1 MVAGNFIDLIFLF
14 PQVFNFFLLFSFEVI
29 QCFYI
34 LFKLGDSQM
43 SFFCIFF
50 SNTPNRL
57 LVNAKIMVRQDIP
70 ETGDVR
76 PRNLRMLIAKLAGK
90 VLDGFTQILKFPGNE
105 TDYNTLG
112 MWFRVYF
119 DLGVREQEHRGMV
132 KSAGAAG

>member
-14 PQVFNFFLLFSFEVI
+14 PQVFNFFLLFPFEVI

-50 SNTPNRL
+50 GNTPNCL

-70 ETGDVR
+70 ETGNVR
-76 PRNLRMLIAKLAGK
+76 PRNLRMLFAKLAGK
-90 VLDGFTQILKFPGNE
+90 VLDGFTQILKFPSNSILTHDLYQEFFLRAG
-105 TDYNTLG
+105 
-112 MWFRVYF
+112 RVKQ
-119 DLGVREQEHRGMV
+119 DVGQ
-132 KSAGAAG
+132 SIDC